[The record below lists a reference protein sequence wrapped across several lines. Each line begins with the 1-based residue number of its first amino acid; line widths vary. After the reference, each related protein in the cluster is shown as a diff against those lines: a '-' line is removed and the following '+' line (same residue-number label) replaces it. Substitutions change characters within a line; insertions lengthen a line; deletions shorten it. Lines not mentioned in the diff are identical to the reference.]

1 MTEDASLESFTAKW
15 RARWPEWAIAE
26 VFVPASQREV
36 AVAWFA
42 LLQELIDAAW
52 GGDDPTPGIAKL
64 AWWREELRGWSR
76 GRRRHPLG
84 IALQRQAAPWPVL
97 EAALGELQA
106 SRDPPPGA
114 KPALKSLQSFAAAAS
129 KVEEVLFA
137 SADGADAIA
146 ACLLSCH
153 PQWMA
158 EAGRNADLLAL
169 WPRGRGS
176 RPRRIATALAR
187 GRVRKGAWP
196 PAALAP
202 WSALWL
208 AWHAARH

>member
-1 MTEDASLESFTAKW
+1 MIEDPSLESFTAKW
-15 RARWPEWAIAE
+15 RSRWPEWAIAE
-26 VFVPASQREV
+26 AFVPPSQREV

-42 LLQELIDAAW
+42 LLQELMDAAW
-52 GGDDPTPGIAKL
+52 AGGDPAPGIAKL

-97 EAALGELQA
+97 EAALDDLRNN
-106 SRDPPPGA
+106 RDPPSGA
-114 KPALKSLQSFAAAAS
+114 RTALKSLQAFASAAS
-129 KVEEVLFA
+129 KIEEALFA
-137 SADGADAIA
+137 SADDTDAIA

-158 EAGRNADLLAL
+158 EAGRHADLLAL
-169 WPRGRGS
+169 WPRGWGS

-196 PAALAP
+196 PAALPP
-202 WSALWL
+202 WSTLWL
-208 AWHAARH
+208 AWRAARH